1 MDLDYKINNTYQ
13 LKKKIGEGA
22 FGTVY
27 KGYDTINEKYVAI
40 KIEKI
45 EKTMANKSRLD
56 IEKNIYLTLSGTGVP
71 DIMWYGVENNRK
83 ILVLTYLG
91 PSLEDLFVF
100 CQRKFSLNTICLIAI
115 QLLGRLRLVH
125 EYGFIHRDIKPDN
138 FLIGLG
144 ENRTSIYIVD
154 FGLSKPFIDRDNEHI
169 KYKNNKNFTGT
180 YRYASIRNH
189 NGIEQSRRDDLESLG
204 YMLIY
209 FMKGNLPW
217 QGIHNSDKAKRNEM
231 IYRTKRSTSLESLC
245 ENVPEEFYLYIKYCR
260 LLRFSELPDYNYLIG
275 LFKNL
280 RNKLDLDY
288 DSSLF
293 DWNIIA
299 RRKQEKRIDK
309 TKR

>member
-71 DIMWYGVENNRK
+71 DIMWFGVENNRK

-115 QLLGRLRLVH
+115 QL
-125 EYGFIHRDIKPDN
+125 
-138 FLIGLG
+138 
-144 ENRTSIYIVD
+144 
-154 FGLSKPFIDRDNEHI
+154 
-169 KYKNNKNFTGT
+169 
-180 YRYASIRNH
+180 
-189 NGIEQSRRDDLESLG
+189 
-204 YMLIY
+204 
-209 FMKGNLPW
+209 
-217 QGIHNSDKAKRNEM
+217 
-231 IYRTKRSTSLESLC
+231 
-245 ENVPEEFYLYIKYCR
+245 
-260 LLRFSELPDYNYLIG
+260 
-275 LFKNL
+275 
-280 RNKLDLDY
+280 
-288 DSSLF
+288 
-293 DWNIIA
+293 
-299 RRKQEKRIDK
+299 
-309 TKR
+309 